1 MCCSENRGQSGSKEE
16 AECDLKTL
24 YWSYLLLF
32 FSTAKGPNNLKT
44 AKILV
49 TPTLAFLYCLYYL
62 SVEVTMMDICLDE

>member
-24 YWSYLLLF
+24 YWSYLVLF
-32 FSTAKGPNNLKT
+32 FQLLKDPTDLKT

-49 TPTLAFLYCLYYL
+49 TPTLASLYCLYYL
-62 SVEVTMMDICLDE
+62 SVEVTMMDSCLDE